1 MKAIRTLGMLVG
13 LVAMASSA
21 LGSVYHVHCDVPG
34 QTITKAL
41 KTAYP
46 GDTIRVRGTCEE
58 TVTITTDRVTLDGG
72 GRAILQG
79 PGGGQLGD
87 VSHGLLNI
95 VGGQGV
101 EIRGFTV
108 QNSAADGIH
117 GRQGAA
123 FTVRNVRVLQSAD
136 DGIEATET
144 STVRFLGT
152 CEVRGSGDHGIA
164 ITHGSSAR
172 FSAERVTTA
181 ENALGGGIF
190 VIGTST
196 AAFDTGTVH
205 TTQNTFGILTLG
217 HSSLTLGRNMPT
229 ILTERNTLD
238 GILVADTSDLRLDG
252 GTITTARNGRT
263 GLWFGGTGGLGNI
276 AGTILSEHNT
286 EGARAE
292 DASRIAQLIAGR
304 MTIRNNVTGI
314 IAENGS
320 DIRITHG
327 ATFTDNGT
335 DIVLIFGSRGVF
347 TGITLDT
354 TMCDKTS
361 LLRIDNA
368 DVTCPTP

>member
-1 MKAIRTLGMLVG
+1 
-13 LVAMASSA
+13 
-21 LGSVYHVHCDVPG
+21 
-34 QTITKAL
+34 
-41 KTAYP
+41 
-46 GDTIRVRGTCEE
+46 
-58 TVTITTDRVTLDGG
+58 
-72 GRAILQG
+72 
-79 PGGGQLGD
+79 

-95 VGGQGV
+95 VGVQGV
-101 EIRGFTV
+101 DIRGFTV
-108 QNSAADGIH
+108 QNSAADGIN

-123 FTVRNVRVLQSAD
+123 FTVRDVRVLQNAD
-136 DGIEATET
+136 DGVEATET

-152 CEVRGSGDHGIA
+152 CEVRGSGEDGIA

-172 FSAERVTTA
+172 FSAERITTA
-181 ENALGGGIF
+181 ENARAGIF

-205 TTQNTFGILTLG
+205 TPQNTLGILTLG
-217 HSSLTLGRNMPT
+217 HSSLTLGRNLPT
-229 ILTERNTLD
+229 ILAEQNTLD

-252 GTITTARNGRT
+252 GTITAARNGRT
-263 GLWFGGTGGLGNI
+263 GLRFGGTGGLGNI
-276 AGTILSEHNT
+276 AGVILSEYNT

-292 DASRIAQLIAGR
+292 DASRIVQLIAGR
-304 MTIRNNVTGI
+304 MTIQKNMTGI

-320 DIRITHG
+320 DIRITTE

-335 DIVLIFGSRGVF
+335 DIILIFGSRGIF

-361 LLRIDNA
+361 LLRIDNV

>member
-1 MKAIRTLGMLVG
+1 MLVVA
-13 LVAMASSA
+13 VAMASPA
-21 LGSVYHVHCDVPG
+21 LGSIHRVNCDEPG

-41 KTAYP
+41 QTAQP
-46 GDTIRVRGTCEE
+46 GDTIRVRGTCAE

-72 GRAILQG
+72 GKAVLQG
-79 PGGGQLGD
+79 PGGGQPGD

-95 VGGQGV
+95 VGVQGV

-108 QNSAADGIH
+108 QHSAADGIN

-123 FTVRNVRVLQSAD
+123 FTIRDVRVFQSAD

-152 CEVRGSGDHGIA
+152 CEVRGSGEDGMA
-164 ITHGSSAR
+164 ITHGSSAL
-172 FSAERVTTA
+172 FSAERITTD
-181 ENALGGGIF
+181 ENARAGLF

-196 AAFDTGTVH
+196 AGFDTGPVH
-205 TTQNTFGILTLG
+205 TAQNTFGILALG
-217 HSSLTLGRNMPT
+217 HSSLMLGPNLPT
-229 ILTERNTLD
+229 ILAKENTLD

-252 GTITTARNGRT
+252 GTITAARNGRT
-263 GLWFGGTGGLGNI
+263 GLSFGGTGGLGNI
-276 AGTILSEHNT
+276 RGRILSEHNT

-320 DIRITHG
+320 DIRMTTE

-347 TGITLDT
+347 RGITLDT
-354 TMCDKTS
+354 TICDKTS
-361 LLRIDNA
+361 LLRINNV

>member
-1 MKAIRTLGMLVG
+1 MKAMGTLWMLVG
-13 LVAMASSA
+13 LVAMASPA
-21 LGSVYHVHCDVPG
+21 LGSVHRVHCDVPG

-41 KTAYP
+41 KTAQP

-72 GRAILQG
+72 GRAVLQG
-79 PGGGQLGD
+79 PGGGQPGD
-87 VSHGLLNI
+87 VAHGLLNI
-95 VGGQGV
+95 VGVQGV

-108 QNSAADGIH
+108 QNSAADSIN

-123 FTVRNVRVLQSAD
+123 FTVRDVRVLQSAD

-152 CEVRGSGDHGIA
+152 CEVRGSGEDGIA
-164 ITHGSSAR
+164 ITRGSSAL
-172 FSAERVTTA
+172 FIAERVTTA
-181 ENALGGGIF
+181 ENASRGIF

-205 TTQNTFGILTLG
+205 TTQNTMGILTLG
-217 HSSLTLGRNMPT
+217 HSSLTLGRTMPT
-229 ILTERNTLD
+229 ILAEHNTLD

-252 GTITTARNGRT
+252 GTITAARNGRT
-263 GLWFGGTGGLGNI
+263 GLRFGGTGGLGNI
-276 AGTILSEHNT
+276 AGTILSKHNT

-292 DASRIAQLIAGR
+292 DSSRIAQLIAGR
-304 MTIRNNVTGI
+304 MTIRNNMTGI
-314 IAENGS
+314 IAANGS
-320 DIRITHG
+320 DIRITTE
-327 ATFTDNGT
+327 ATFTDNDT

-354 TMCDKTS
+354 TICDKTS
-361 LLRIDNA
+361 LLRIDNE
-368 DVTCPTP
+368 DVTCPIP

>member
-1 MKAIRTLGMLVG
+1 MKAMGTLEMLMV
-13 LVAMASSA
+13 VVVMVSPA
-21 LGSVYHVHCDVPG
+21 LGSVHHVNCDVSG

-41 KTAYP
+41 KTAQP

-58 TVTITTDRVTLDGG
+58 TVTITTDRVTLDGSG
-72 GRAILQG
+72 AAVLQG
-79 PGGGQLGD
+79 LGGGQPGD
-87 VSHGLLNI
+87 VSEGLLNI
-95 VGGQGV
+95 VGVRGV

-108 QNSAADGIH
+108 QNSATDGIN

-123 FTVRNVRVLQSAD
+123 FTIRDVRVLQSAD
-136 DGIEATET
+136 DGVEATET

-152 CEVRGSGDHGIA
+152 CEMRGSGEDGIA
-164 ITHGSSAR
+164 ITHGSSAL
-172 FSAERVTTA
+172 FSAERITTA
-181 ENALGGGIF
+181 ENARAGIF

-205 TTQNTFGILTLG
+205 TTQNTLGILTLG
-217 HSSLTLGRNMPT
+217 HSSLTLGRNMPA
-229 ILTERNTLD
+229 ILAEQNTLD

-252 GTITTARNGRT
+252 GTITAAGNRRT
-263 GLWFGGTGGLGNI
+263 GLSFGGTGGLGNI

-292 DASRIAQLIAGR
+292 DSSRISQLIAGR
-304 MTIRNNVTGI
+304 MTIRNNMTGI

-320 DIRITHG
+320 DIRITTE

-347 TGITLDT
+347 RGITLDT
-354 TMCDKTS
+354 TTCDKTS
-361 LLRIDNA
+361 LLRIDNV

>member
-1 MKAIRTLGMLVG
+1 MKTMGILGMLVG
-13 LVAMASSA
+13 IVAMASPA
-21 LGSVYHVHCDVPG
+21 LGSTHHVHCDEPG

-41 KTAYP
+41 QTAQP

-58 TVTITTDRVTLDGG
+58 TVTITTDRVTLNGG
-72 GRAILQG
+72 GKAILQG
-79 PGGGQLGD
+79 PGGGQPGE

-95 VGGQGV
+95 VGVQGV

-108 QNSAADGIH
+108 QHSAADGIH

-123 FTVRNVRVLQSAD
+123 FTVRDVRVLQSAD

-152 CEVRGSGDHGIA
+152 CAVRGSGEDGMA
-164 ITHGSSAR
+164 ITHGSSAL
-172 FSAERVTTA
+172 FSAERVTTD
-181 ENALGGGIF
+181 ENARAGLF

-196 AAFDTGTVH
+196 VAFDTGTVH

-229 ILTERNTLD
+229 ILAKDNMLD

-252 GTITTARNGRT
+252 GTITAARNRRT
-263 GLWFGGTGGLGNI
+263 GLSFGGTGGLGNTRGI
-276 AGTILSEHNT
+276 ILSEHNT

-304 MTIRNNVTGI
+304 MTIRNNTIGI
-314 IAENGS
+314 IAANGS
-320 DIRITHG
+320 DIRITTE
-327 ATFTDNGT
+327 AAITDNDT
-335 DIVLIFGSRGVF
+335 DIVLLFGSRAIF
-347 TGITLDT
+347 TGTTIDT
-354 TMCDKTS
+354 TTCDKTS
-361 LLRIDNA
+361 LLRIDNV
-368 DVTCPTP
+368 DVTCPIP